1 MKWLLVA
8 LALLVP
14 SLARAQ
20 DLKDRFNIR
29 LIGQG
34 MYMTEQQAGVPG
46 YGRDAQVASPFD
58 LGYGDLRAVIDG
70 RRLPGS
76 FDLHLDGRVRMSGNF
91 STDSATSGANQIVA
105 RGYLGGREYE
115 VRQAFVRRRGET
127 VDFALG
133 RMVVGEADAL
143 KLDGVRLWWRMA
155 KHWDA
160 SIYAGA
166 YPDPYSRSLTSDYPG
181 FAFAGGVDTTY
192 TYDKIW
198 GALSVT
204 SSYLGGKD
212 DGGPLTG
219 PGIPKTETPRTWIT
233 WTDYIRLVSWLDLF
247 TDVVLDATGAA
258 GAQLTRLDALATIRA
273 GKHLTLHAG
282 YDHLSAFAIEM
293 FLTRLLTDRVNHVAG
308 TVENNLIVQRTARD
322 EVRGD
327 FDLSFAKV
335 SIFADGRFRRRAL
348 VTLSDDPSY
357 QGANGQMIAPGLAY
371 DVTFGIRDRGS
382 LAGIRAGLWSTYLS
396 DYRSRS
402 VLVGVDLGRGF
413 LDDRLN
419 FDLSFIYAGT
429 NDTSANNPATTP
441 CNTGTASGTASLASV
456 NQGCYGTRAGAQY
469 ETGITISGLM
479 GAHWFAFID
488 YRLVVDTSG
497 GFIVTAANATPPAGA
512 LPQPTI
518 LTHVL
523 LLRIEARY

>member
-1 MKWLLVA
+1 
-8 LALLVP
+8 
-14 SLARAQ
+14 
-20 DLKDRFNIR
+20 
-29 LIGQG
+29 
-34 MYMTEQQAGVPG
+34 
-46 YGRDAQVASPFD
+46 
-58 LGYGDLRAVIDG
+58 
-70 RRLPGS
+70 
-76 FDLHLDGRVRMSGNF
+76 
-91 STDSATSGANQIVA
+91 
-105 RGYLGGREYE
+105 
-115 VRQAFVRRRGET
+115 
-127 VDFALG
+127 
-133 RMVVGEADAL
+133 
-143 KLDGVRLWWRMA
+143 
-155 KHWDA
+155 
-160 SIYAGA
+160 
-166 YPDPYSRSLTSDYPG
+166 
-181 FAFAGGVDTTY
+181 
-192 TYDKIW
+192 
-198 GALSVT
+198 
-204 SSYLGGKD
+204 
-212 DGGPLTG
+212 
-219 PGIPKTETPRTWIT
+219 
-233 WTDYIRLVSWLDLF
+233 F

-308 TVENNLIVQRTARD
+308 TVENNLIVERTARD

-419 FDLSFIYAGT
+419 FDLSFVYAGT

-469 ETGITISGLM
+469 ETGITVSGLM